1 MPHSFTSSQV
11 LKCSCCFSFAETA
24 RKICPRSRKIQNSTG
39 YCRKWNSWE
48 DNYSKELCYWCLA
61 LVEKVSWIQN
71 ENINLF
77 VLSSYCVYNAF
88 FSVLGLRIQFSTSK
102 RLIYVLV
109 DNRFSSSSINI
120 SVHLLLCLRM
130 CHLLVQLLP
139 HYAGRI
145 AALLIL
151 PVFRIFALI
160 VFVTFSTHRAMQ
172 FIIIFL
178 QEVLTGEPDLVKCAK
193 KAYEGSLKKFHG
205 WMVQGIFS
213 VSFTSLA
220 TFTAFDIWS

>member
-1 MPHSFTSSQV
+1 
-11 LKCSCCFSFAETA
+11 
-24 RKICPRSRKIQNSTG
+24 
-39 YCRKWNSWE
+39 
-48 DNYSKELCYWCLA
+48 
-61 LVEKVSWIQN
+61 
-71 ENINLF
+71 
-77 VLSSYCVYNAF
+77 
-88 FSVLGLRIQFSTSK
+88 
-102 RLIYVLV
+102 
-109 DNRFSSSSINI
+109 
-120 SVHLLLCLRM
+120 M
-130 CHLLVQLLP
+130 CHRLVQLLP

-213 VSFTSLA
+213 VSSTSLA
-220 TFTAFDIWS
+220 TFTAFDI